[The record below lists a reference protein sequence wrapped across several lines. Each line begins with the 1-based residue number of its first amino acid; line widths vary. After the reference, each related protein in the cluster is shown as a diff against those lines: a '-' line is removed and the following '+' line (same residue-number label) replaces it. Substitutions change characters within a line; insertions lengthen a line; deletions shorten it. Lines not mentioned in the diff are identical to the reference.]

1 MMAMVR
7 IETFLGMPEARL
19 ILQGARVYLCCLI
32 GAAGLKTLDLLDRA
46 FDTRLRASES
56 RRFSALIETRLSS
69 HRALD

>member
-32 GAAGLKTLDLLDRA
+32 GAAGLKTLDLLDRDLVEEQDYA
-46 FDTRLRASES
+46 PFGGPVCCA
-56 RRFSALIETRLSS
+56 A
-69 HRALD
+69 